1 MGHKPIEFDYLVDA
15 LKSLPGVGYKNATKW
30 AYFLLEQDSNYI
42 DLFINRLK
50 NAHNKI
56 KNCNQCNNLTTK
68 DLCDICTSSNR
79 DTTQVCVVNS
89 IEDLQRIEDSNNY
102 HGLYFVLKEEVN
114 PKQPDANLKC
124 LVSLYNYISNCHG
137 VKEVIIATNFTISG
151 QLMAKK
157 IVDLLTPCTIKIYR
171 IGFGLPLNGA
181 IDYADDETIK
191 YALMNK
197 SYLKG

>member
-30 AYFLLEQDSNYI
+30 AYFLLEQDSSYV

-56 KNCNQCNNLTTK
+56 KNCHQCNNLTTK

-79 DTTQVCVVNS
+79 DTTQLCVVNS

-157 IVDLLTPCTIKIYR
+157 IVALLTPCAIKIYR

>member
-30 AYFLLEQDSNYI
+30 AYFLLEQDSNYV

-68 DLCDICTSSNR
+68 DLCDICTSSHR

-124 LVSLYNYISNCHG
+124 LVSLYNYISDHHC

-197 SYLKG
+197 SYLKV

>member
-56 KNCNQCNNLTTK
+56 KNCHQCNNLTTK

-79 DTTQVCVVNS
+79 DTTQVCIVNS

-157 IVDLLTPCTIKIYR
+157 IVDLLTPCAIKIYR

>member
-30 AYFLLEQDSNYI
+30 VYFLLEQDSSYV

-56 KNCNQCNNLTTK
+56 KNCHQCNNLTTK

-79 DTTQVCVVNS
+79 DTTQLCVVNS

-124 LVSLYNYISNCHG
+124 LVSLYNYISDCHCI
-137 VKEVIIATNFTISG
+137 KEIIIATNFTISG

-157 IVDLLTPCTIKIYR
+157 IVDLLTPCSIKIYR

>member
-56 KNCNQCNNLTTK
+56 KNCHQCNNLTTK

-157 IVDLLTPCTIKIYR
+157 IVDLLTPCAIKIYR

>member
-30 AYFLLEQDSNYI
+30 AYFLLEQDSSYV

-56 KNCNQCNNLTTK
+56 KNCHQCNNLTTK

-157 IVDLLTPCTIKIYR
+157 IVDLLTPCSIKIYR

>member
-56 KNCNQCNNLTTK
+56 KNCHQCNNLTTK

-157 IVDLLTPCTIKIYR
+157 IVDLLTPCSIKIYR

>member
-30 AYFLLEQDSNYI
+30 AYFLLEQDSSYV

-157 IVDLLTPCTIKIYR
+157 IVDLLTPCAIKIYR

>member
-56 KNCNQCNNLTTK
+56 KNCHQCNNLTTK

-124 LVSLYNYISNCHG
+124 LVSLYNYISNCPC
-137 VKEVIIATNFTISG
+137 VNEVIIATNFTISG

-157 IVDLLTPCTIKIYR
+157 IVDLLTPCAIKIYR

>member
-56 KNCNQCNNLTTK
+56 KNCHQCNNLTTK

>member
-1 MGHKPIEFDYLVDA
+1 MGHKPIEFEYLVDA

-30 AYFLLEQDSNYI
+30 AYFLLEQDSNYV

-56 KNCNQCNNLTTK
+56 KNCHQCNNLTTK

-157 IVDLLTPCTIKIYR
+157 IVDLLTPCSIKIYR

>member
-30 AYFLLEQDSNYI
+30 AYFLLEQDSSYV

-157 IVDLLTPCTIKIYR
+157 IVDLLTPCSIKIYR

>member
-30 AYFLLEQDSNYI
+30 AYFLLEQDSSYV

-124 LVSLYNYISNCHG
+124 LVSLYNYISDYHCI
-137 VKEVIIATNFTISG
+137 KEIIIATNFTISG

-157 IVDLLTPCTIKIYR
+157 IVDLLTPCSIKIYR

>member
-30 AYFLLEQDSNYI
+30 AYFLLEQDSNYV
-42 DLFINRLK
+42 DSFINRLK

-68 DLCDICTSSNR
+68 DLCDICTSSHR

-124 LVSLYNYISNCHG
+124 LVSLYNYISDRHC